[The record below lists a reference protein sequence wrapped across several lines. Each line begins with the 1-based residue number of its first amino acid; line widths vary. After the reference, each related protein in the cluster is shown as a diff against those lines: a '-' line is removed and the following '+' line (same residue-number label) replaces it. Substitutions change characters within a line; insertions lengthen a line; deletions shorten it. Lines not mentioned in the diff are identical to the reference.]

1 MWEGDKIAV
10 HARVNKEIRVPQV
23 RTIDEEGKQVGILP
37 IEEALRMAEAR
48 SLDLVEVA
56 PQAKPPVARIMD
68 YGKYRYEQT
77 KKEKLAK
84 KHQHAVRIKEIKLH
98 PRIDQH
104 DLEYKEKHAREF
116 LEKGHKVKVTVQFKG
131 RELSH
136 IEFGQQLL
144 TDMLNAVSDVGAMEM
159 KPRLQSRRLS
169 MVIGPLKSKP
179 SESAGASVAQS
190 GQ

>member
-1 MWEGDKIAV
+1 
-10 HARVNKEIRVPQV
+10 
-23 RTIDEEGKQVGILP
+23 
-37 IEEALRMAEAR
+37 
-48 SLDLVEVA
+48 
-56 PQAKPPVARIMD
+56 MD

-84 KHQHAVRIKEIKLH
+84 KHQLAVKVKEIKLH
-98 PRIDQH
+98 PRIDLH
-104 DLEYKEKHAREF
+104 DLTFKEKHAREF

-144 TDMLNAVSDVGAMEM
+144 TEMLNAVSDVGAMEM

-169 MVIGPLKSKP
+169 MVIGPLKGKS
-179 SESAGASVAQS
+179 SH
-190 GQ
+190 

>member
-1 MWEGDKIAV
+1 
-10 HARVNKEIRVPQV
+10 
-23 RTIDEEGKQVGILP
+23 LP
-37 IEEALRMAEAR
+37 IDEALRMAQAR

-56 PQAKPPVARIMD
+56 PQAQPPVVRIMD

-84 KHQHAVRIKEIKLH
+84 KHQHAVKIKEIKLH

-104 DLEYKEKHAREF
+104 DLVYKEKHAREF
-116 LEKGHKVKVTVQFKG
+116 LEKGFKVKVTVQFKG

-159 KPRLQSRRLS
+159 KPRLQARRLS
-169 MVIGPLKSKP
+169 MVIGPLKGKP
-179 SESAGASVAQS
+179 AEPPRPSVAQKTE
-190 GQ
+190 

>member
-1 MWEGDKIAV
+1 MGV
-10 HARVNKEIRVPQV
+10 
-23 RTIDEEGKQVGILP
+23 LP
-37 IEEALRMAEAR
+37 IEEALRLAAER

-56 PQAKPPVARIMD
+56 PQAQPPVCRIMD

-84 KHQHAVRIKEIKLH
+84 KHQQAVKIKEIKLH

-104 DLEYKEKHAREF
+104 DLAIKEKHAREF

-144 TDMLNAVSDVGAMEM
+144 TDMLNAIDDVGAMEM
-159 KPRLQSRRLS
+159 RPRLQSRRLS
-169 MVIGPLKSKP
+169 MVIGPLKGKP
-179 SESAGASVAQS
+179 AGGPRPAEPAPASE
-190 GQ
+190 